1 MTGAGKLLTIQRFV
15 DSLNRDQLEKYG
27 NSAKLIKL
35 DERIAEQV
43 AESEPGEDIT
53 GIYDDALR
61 DVASQ
66 IKATFLDKWNAWR
79 YMAMLV
85 NPTTHIRNIVGNA
98 IFMPVARMKDFTGA
112 VLEKAFADESQRTKA
127 IKIRKEY
134 KDFAEKDAAS
144 PDVKNALANGGHY
157 SENSSPQ
164 ISDYQRVFKTR
175 WLEATR
181 KGNSNLLEAEDA
193 FFKNIHYKHALAGF
207 LQARHADL
215 NNVSE
220 SLLFRYE

>member
-1 MTGAGKLLTIQRFV
+1 
-15 DSLNRDQLEKYG
+15 
-27 NSAKLIKL
+27 
-35 DERIAEQV
+35 
-43 AESEPGEDIT
+43 
-53 GIYDDALR
+53 
-61 DVASQ
+61 
-66 IKATFLDKWNAWR
+66 
-79 YMAMLV
+79 
-85 NPTTHIRNIVGNA
+85 
-98 IFMPVARMKDFTGA
+98 MKDFTGA
-112 VLEKAFADESQRTKA
+112 VLEKAFVDESQRTKV
-127 IKIRKEY
+127 IKVKKEY

-144 PDVKNALANGGHY
+144 HDVKNALANGGHY

-215 NNVSE
+215 NNVSK
-220 SLLFRYE
+220 SLLWEARTYAMDEALKATFNDANSVSTALNAAKRNKWVDVAML